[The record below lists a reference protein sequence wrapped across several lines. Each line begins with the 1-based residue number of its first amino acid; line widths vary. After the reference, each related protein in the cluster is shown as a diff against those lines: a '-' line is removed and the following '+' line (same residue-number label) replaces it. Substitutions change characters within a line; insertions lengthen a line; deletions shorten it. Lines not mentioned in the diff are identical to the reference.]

1 VSNVSQLKRH
11 DFPEQVRSML
21 SDSQVLLKAPEP
33 DISQT
38 ESLKLLLEILSSVLC
53 LKSQDK
59 LKAGKNE

>member
-1 VSNVSQLKRH
+1 
-11 DFPEQVRSML
+11 ML